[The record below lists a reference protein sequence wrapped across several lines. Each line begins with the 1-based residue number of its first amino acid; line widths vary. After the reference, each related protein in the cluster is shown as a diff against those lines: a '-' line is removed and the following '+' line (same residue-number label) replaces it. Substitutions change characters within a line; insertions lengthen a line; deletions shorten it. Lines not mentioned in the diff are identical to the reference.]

1 MKMSTKFIKVEEM
14 DEIELFDY
22 TQNKENKTIY
32 VAKFFFFNVLTSQK
46 KNSNSDWR
54 NTWR

>member
-1 MKMSTKFIKVEEM
+1 MSTKFIKVEEM

-32 VAKFFFFNVLTSQK
+32 VVKFFFFNVLTSQK